1 MCCVLKAAA
10 TVLCH
15 FDARRSAAGIDV
27 EVAGALQRLELLAV
41 LEFSSDRKRMSV
53 VVRQHDG
60 SGGRLRLIC
69 KGADNVMLERLKGG
83 AGGGGDRAEPQA
95 FVCVKEGWGRRIEC
109 TQ

>member
-60 SGGRLRLIC
+60 SGGGCDSSARGLTMSC
-69 KGADNVMLERLKGG
+69 WSG
-83 AGGGGDRAEPQA
+83 
-95 FVCVKEGWGRRIEC
+95 
-109 TQ
+109 